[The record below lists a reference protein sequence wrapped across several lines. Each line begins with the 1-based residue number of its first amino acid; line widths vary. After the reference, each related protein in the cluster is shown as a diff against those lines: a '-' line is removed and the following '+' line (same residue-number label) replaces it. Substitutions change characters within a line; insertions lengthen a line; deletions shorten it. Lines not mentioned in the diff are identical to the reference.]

1 MCFREFHGVSKFT
14 VLGSSL
20 AMALALVACGQE
32 ASQQQQAAPPPPL
45 VTAITVQSAA
55 VPNIIE
61 LPGRIE
67 AIRTAEVRARTDG
80 IVEARL
86 YREGTDVAEGQPLFR
101 IDQRDYRAQVQQA
114 QAALARAEAAR
125 VNAASIV
132 RRYQPLVSERA
143 VSAQEFDAAQ
153 STLRQADA
161 SVADA
166 RAALSRAQ
174 LQLSYTIVRAP
185 IAGRVGRAQVTEG
198 ALVSATQATPL
209 TQVDQLSPI
218 YAVFTQSSAALSGL
232 IQQARS
238 GGLALPDLSHITVRL
253 TLEDGSEYGPTG
265 QLDFA
270 GQTVDPTTGS
280 QQLRARFPNPTR
292 ALLPGQFVRAHV
304 NAGTIRNGISVPQRA
319 VQLSNQAASVMV
331 VDASGT
337 VQSRPVTLGGQ
348 VGSNWVILS
357 GLKPGEKVVT
367 EGWQKVQQGQKVRIG
382 QPGQPGGAQ
391 AQGQAGGQPAT
402 GH

>member
-1 MCFREFHGVSKFT
+1 MWFREFFGVSKFSGF
-14 VLGSSL
+14 GSSL
-20 AMALALVACGQE
+20 AMAFALAACGQGG
-32 ASQQQQAAPPPPL
+32 QQQQAAPPPPV

-67 AIRTAEVRARTDG
+67 AVRTAEVRARTDG

-101 IDQRDYRAQVQQA
+101 IDQRDYRAQVTQA
-114 QAALARAEAAR
+114 QATLARAQAAR
-125 VNAASIV
+125 ANAASIV
-132 RRYQPLVSERA
+132 CRYQPLVAERA

-153 STLRQADA
+153 SDLRQADA

-166 RAALSRAQ
+166 RAALARAQ

-209 TQVDQLSPI
+209 TQVDQMSPI
-218 YAVFTQSSAALSGL
+218 YAVFTQSNAALTDL
-232 IQQARS
+232 IRQARS
-238 GGLALPDLSHITVRL
+238 GGLNLPDLSHITVRL
-253 TLEDGSEYGPTG
+253 TLEDGTEYGPTG
-265 QLDFA
+265 QIDFA

-280 QQLRARFPNPTR
+280 QQLRARFPNQNR
-292 ALLPGQFVRAHV
+292 MLLPGQFVRAHV

-331 VDASGT
+331 VDGAGT
-337 VQSRPVTLGGQ
+337 VQARPVTLGGQ

-367 EGWQKVQQGQKVRIG
+367 EGWQKVQPGQKVRV
-382 QPGQPGGAQ
+382 QAPGQQAGQQ
-391 AQGQAGGQPAT
+391 AQGGQPAAAR
-402 GH
+402 